1 MATPAMMPA
10 GWYADPTR
18 RHECRYW
25 GGTDWTGAVSD
36 GAVTATDPLEFAS
49 QPPPSSPQP
58 PLPSPEPPLPS
69 PQHPA
74 EFSPVTAPAVPAVV
88 RRGRG
93 SRAVAMIAIAVVAVA
108 GVIAGLVIWAPWQSP
123 PLLRPAGLVAGPS
136 TTSSVAFRWSGPA
149 TGPAPDRYM
158 IMHDRKVIGS
168 IPGTVTSYRGTG
180 LAPATAYRYRV
191 VAVRGGKRSAAS
203 AIIVVTTLTPPISA
217 ARWQGPWNV
226 SLKIVRGGADLTAP
240 SSWVESWQ
248 ANPKCAAGACAVV
261 LSRGINGHT
270 FKVTLARAGSV
281 YSGGR
286 YAAAAVLETPLT
298 SHLRTWTT
306 RRHSSCPVSSAIS
319 CANSPT
325 NRHPFRHPRKLSGH
339 QVKFFPKPAGLSAI
353 DSERSA

>member
-261 LSRGINGHT
+261 LSGGINGHT
-270 FKVTLARAGSV
+270 FKVTLARAGAV
-281 YSGGR
+281 YSGMFRANLFPCGSGSSSVPDPSTQTIR
-286 YAAAAVLETPLT
+286 VTLTTAHVDNQAWTASSWAGTMVIFSPDTSDGLNYYCPASTQTAA
-298 SHLRTWTT
+298 
-306 RRHSSCPVSSAIS
+306 
-319 CANSPT
+319 
-325 NRHPFRHPRKLSGH
+325 LSGN
-339 QVKFFPKPAGLSAI
+339 P
-353 DSERSA
+353 